1 MPVVL
6 QIGALLCAVGGVL
19 LIVAGYWLRRAVRP
33 AARVDLVDRAM
44 EALVPRGP
52 LIDPAAGLAG
62 MPHGLLHLVAE
73 GQMIPVQV
81 IDGPAP
87 EAPSRGTRM
96 QAAALCRLAEV
107 VYDRSVP
114 YALLRYADR
123 DVPLEWGP
131 ALRQELTDLLDEMRR
146 AATAPEVPRSHED
159 PSICRTCAVRAHC
172 AQALV

>member
-19 LIVAGYWLRRAVRP
+19 LIVAGYRLGQGVRP
-33 AARVDLVDRAM
+33 AARVDLADRAA

-52 LIDPAAGLAG
+52 LIAPAAGLAG
-62 MPHGLLHLVAE
+62 TPHGLLHLVAE

-81 IDGPAP
+81 IDRPAP

-96 QAAALCRLAEV
+96 QAAALCRLAEL

-131 ALRQELTDLLDEMRR
+131 APRQGLTDLLGEMRR
-146 AATAPEVPRSHED
+146 AAAAPEVPRSHED
-159 PSICRTCAVRAHC
+159 PSICRACAVRAHC

>member
-6 QIGALLCAVGGVL
+6 QIGALLCVVGGVL
-19 LIVAGYWLRRAVRP
+19 LIVAGYRLGQAVRP
-33 AARVDLVDRAM
+33 TARVDLADRAT

-52 LIDPAAGLAG
+52 LIDPAGLAG

-81 IDGPAP
+81 IDRPAP

-96 QAAALCRLAEV
+96 QAAALCRLAEL

-123 DVPLEWGP
+123 DVPQEWGP
-131 ALRQELTDLLDEMRR
+131 APRQELTDLLAEMRR

-159 PSICRTCAVRAHC
+159 PSICRACAVRAHC